1 MDERLRFYLRKHS
14 EQFKTKDI
22 HITNREIANELSSSR
37 EIISRLLKQ
46 MEENGEIVL
55 HW

>member
-1 MDERLRFYLRKHS
+1 VSNLKP
-14 EQFKTKDI
+14 KTFTSLT
-22 HITNREIANELSSSR
+22 TNREIANELNSSR